1 MVKKLL
7 KKATA
12 IDNRLSIAKSVQ
24 FSCNIML
31 ANIYKNSLFNENYVF
46 NVVNTDIQG
55 KKYNIFL
62 FPLKEKGLTLK
73 TNFMI

>member
-1 MVKKLL
+1 
-7 KKATA
+7 
-12 IDNRLSIAKSVQ
+12 
-24 FSCNIML
+24 ML
-31 ANIYKNSLFNENYVF
+31 ANIYKNLFNDIYVF

-73 TNFMI
+73 TNFMKRIFFSSKFILRGFF